1 MKSCL
6 LYHCRCITSGLTLLV
21 CSLSLAP
28 AADPITSPRPGTLP
42 TDAQGKP
49 LNFDFETGTLQDW
62 TAEGPAFQKQP
73 IAGDTVHK
81 RRADMKSDHAGKFW
95 IGGYE
100 LTQDAPVGTLTSV
113 PFVVKQPF
121 ASFLVAGGSTDATCV
136 ELVAKDGD
144 KIIHRIAGDE
154 TEALKPVAV
163 DLSGYVGKEIYIRL
177 VDRHTGHWGHLNFD
191 DFRFHDKKPNYP
203 ERTAPLQS
211 DVFAHAGLSPAEAAR
226 AMKVPPGFQVTL
238 FAGEPDVQQPI
249 AMAFDDRG
257 RLWVAEAFSYPI
269 RLPEDQA
276 RDRIVIFEDKDQDGK
291 FDTRKVFTDHLNL
304 VSGLELGFGGVYVG
318 AAPNL
323 LFIPDLDG
331 DDTPDGPPQVLL
343 DGWGYQDTHE
353 TLNSFIWGPDGWLYG
368 CHGVFTHSRVGAP
381 GTPDEKRIPLNAGI
395 WRYHPTRHQFELFAE
410 GTSNPWGV
418 DFNSRGQA
426 FETACVIPHLYHMI
440 QGGRYQRQAG
450 THFNPFTYDDI
461 KTIAKHRHWLGGTPH
476 SGNGKSDAA
485 GGGHAHAGAMVYLG
499 GTWPLQYHDQLFM
512 NNIHGARLNMDALTA
527 NGSGY
532 SGDRA
537 PDFLFANDIWS
548 QILYLTYG
556 PDGNVYMI
564 DWYDKNQ
571 CHHGN
576 IPGHDRT
583 NGRIFKISY
592 TGTEGANPA
601 QQPAAELNLRLK
613 SDAELAQ
620 LQLDTNDW
628 FARHARRILKERAAG
643 IGTMVTGKPR
653 ISLAAL
659 NSLTQLVL
667 RGGDEV
673 HRLRG
678 VWGLHASEKLI
689 PPLQL
694 QALQDPSPYVRAWTI
709 QLACEQ
715 GRPTDAVIAKLVTLA
730 QADPSPVVRMYLAS
744 AALRLPLAD
753 RQALLPK
760 LLSHAEDAGDHNLP
774 YLYWYASESLAAA
787 DPQAGLKLIA
797 AAQIP
802 QVRGY
807 LIRRLTQTNDPAI
820 LNQLVA
826 EVLGKA
832 TQPADQ
838 FLALKEIAEGLRGR
852 RQVPMPTGW
861 SELYRQYSQSTDAG
875 VRGAALNLAI
885 TFGDPQALAARQ
897 WLLSNPESDM
907 GERLAAID
915 ALVASKAPNLAPV
928 LQKLLATS
936 QLAGPALRGLAIYD
950 DPHTP
955 TAILGAYSQ
964 FDTAQKRD
972 ALNTLASRPA
982 YAIALLKAVEQKKIL
997 ATDLS
1002 ADLVR
1007 QLRSLKNEEIEPYIT
1022 KVWGTLRDT
1031 PADKAQLITSLRAM
1045 LRAAPKDTQRPD
1057 LALGRAIFAKTCQQC
1072 HTLFGTGSKVGPEL
1086 TGSNRADL
1094 NYILSNIVDPSAQI
1108 GKDYQ
1113 VQVIV
1118 TKEGRTLNGIVKG
1131 EDQNAV
1137 TLATANETVI
1147 LPKTEIDER
1156 VTSDKSM
1163 MPDDILKPLNE
1174 REIRSLIAYLAS
1186 PGQVPL
1192 AVAGGAPAVMFN
1204 GKDLTGWTGNTEL
1217 WSVENGELVGRTAGL
1232 TRNEFLIN
1240 ELLVDDFRL
1249 EVEVKLLDDAGNSG
1263 IQFRSLAQPAGE
1275 VQGYQADVGP
1285 GWWGKLYEEHGRA
1298 LLWDKSGEAHV
1309 KPGDWNRYEIVAV
1322 GSRIRTL
1329 INGQPC
1335 VDLEDP
1341 AGARSGITAL
1351 QLHSGGKTEVRY
1363 RNFKLTPLAAT
1374 PRPPAGGTYLSST
1387 PGAVPAAIKFR
1398 RTTIEVMENKFRSEG
1413 VAMGDFNNDGL
1424 LDIAAG
1430 SMWYAAPQW
1439 TAHSIL
1445 EKPEEFAKKTYSN
1458 TFCNW
1463 AEDLDRDGRQDLIVV
1478 DFPGKQTWWFQNPGA
1493 KGGPWRKLEMVPV
1506 TNNESPTYLDVD
1518 GDGRREL
1525 LYGDAEGRMCLAR
1538 PDADPFAPW
1547 KVTPISAPQAPGTER
1562 FSHGLGVGDINRDG
1576 INDVVGT
1583 AGWWE
1588 GAAAASNEPWKFHP
1602 AKLGE
1607 AQAQMYVYDYDG
1619 DGDNDVVGTSAHRRG
1634 MWFHEQTAD
1643 GWKTQEFDKSI
1654 AQTHALCLADI
1665 NGDGLP
1671 DLVTGKRYYAHNG
1684 NDPGEDE
1691 PPYLAWYELQQTDKT
1706 ARWVQHI
1713 IDEDSGV
1720 GTQFETYDMNGDG
1733 LLDIIVAN
1741 KRGVYLFEQTREKP

>member
-6 LYHCRCITSGLTLLV
+6 QYRCAFIAGCWTLV
-21 CSLSLAP
+21 SALSFAP
-28 AADPITSPRPGTLP
+28 AADPAQGARPGTLP
-42 TDAQGKP
+42 TDAQGKA

-62 TAEGPAFQKQP
+62 TAEGKAFLKQP
-73 IAGDTVHK
+73 VEGDLVHK
-81 RRADMKSDHAGKFW
+81 RRSDMNSQHAGKFW

-100 LTQDAPVGTLTSV
+100 IAEDRPTGTLTSV

-121 ASFLVAGGSTDATCV
+121 ASFLVAGGPTDKTCV
-136 ELVAKDGD
+136 ELVAKQGD
-144 KIIHRIAGDE
+144 TVIHRVPGNESENMA
-154 TEALKPVAV
+154 PVAV
-163 DLSGYVGKEIYIRL
+163 DLTAYVGKEIFIRL
-177 VDRHTGHWGHLNFD
+177 VDRNNGHWGHLNFD
-191 DFRFHDKKPNYP
+191 DFRFHEKKPDYP
-203 ERTAPLQS
+203 QREAPLQP
-211 DVFAHAGLSPAEAAR
+211 DVFAHAGLSPAEAAK

-269 RLPEDQA
+269 RLPDDQA
-276 RDRIVIFEDKDQDGK
+276 KDRIVIFEDKDQDGK
-291 FDTRKVFTDHLNL
+291 FDTRKVFTDKLNL

-323 LFIPDLDG
+323 LFIPDANY
-331 DDTPDGPPQVLL
+331 DDVPDGPPTVLL

-368 CHGVFTHSRVGAP
+368 CHGVFTHSRVGKPGAP
-381 GTPDEKRIPLNAGI
+381 KEERVPLNAGI

-440 QGGRYQRQAG
+440 QGARYQRQAG
-450 THFNPFTYDDI
+450 SHFNPYTYDDI
-461 KTIAKHRHWLGGTPH
+461 KTIAKHRHWAGGGSPH
-476 SGNGKSDAA
+476 SGNGKSDSA

-499 GTWPLQYHDQLFM
+499 GTWPKQYHDQLFM

-527 NGSGY
+527 AGSGY
-532 SGDRA
+532 VGDRA

-576 IPGHDRT
+576 VPGHDRT
-583 NGRIFKISY
+583 NGRIFKVSY
-592 TGTEGANPA
+592 VGEDGQSLGPPKPNVD
-601 QQPAAELNLRLK
+601 LRK
-613 SDAELAQ
+613 NYSAELAH
-620 LQLDTNDW
+620 LQLDENDY
-628 FARHARRILKERAAG
+628 FVRHARRLLQERAAG
-643 IGTMVTGKPR
+643 IDTPR
-653 ISLAAL
+653 QVADRPDVAVHM
-659 NSLTQLVL
+659 LTKDAFES
-667 RGGDEV
+667 DEETR
-673 HRLRG
+673 RLRAL
-678 VWGLHASEKLI
+678 WALHAMGAFVED
-689 PPLQL
+689 LQVT
-694 QALQDPSPYVRAWTI
+694 ALENDSPDIRAWAI

-715 GRPTDAVIAKLVTLA
+715 GRPSDAVLQHFTRLA
-730 QADPSPVVRMYLAS
+730 ASDPSPVVRLYLAS
-744 AALRLPLAD
+744 ACVRLPDAD
-753 RQALLPK
+753 RQRIVPRLLA
-760 LLSHAEDAGDHNLP
+760 HAEDAKDHNLP
-774 YLYWYASESLAAA
+774 LLYWYAAESVASA

-797 AAQIP
+797 AAKVP
-802 QVRGY
+802 LVRGY
-807 LIRRLTQTNDPAI
+807 LVRRLSQTNDSAI

-826 EVLGKA
+826 QVFSKTA
-832 TQPADQ
+832 QPADQ
-838 FLALKEIAEGLRGR
+838 LLALQEISQGLRGR
-852 RQVPMPTGW
+852 RQVPMPDGW
-861 SELYRQYSQSTDAG
+861 SELYRQFSKSEDAG
-875 VRGAALNLAI
+875 VRAVALNLAI

-897 WLLSNPESDM
+897 LLLANPEADM
-907 GERLAAID
+907 GERLAAMD
-915 ALVASKAPNLAPV
+915 ALVASKAPNLAPL
-928 LQKLLATS
+928 LQQLLATKELS
-936 QLAGPALRGLAIYD
+936 AVAVRGLATYD
-950 DPHTP
+950 DPKTP
-955 TAILGAYSQ
+955 DAILGAYHQ
-964 FDTAQKRD
+964 FDAAQKRD
-972 ALNTLASRPA
+972 ALSTLASRPA
-982 YAIALLKAVEQKKIL
+982 YAIAMLKAVESKKIPS
-997 ATDLS
+997 TDLS

-1007 QLRSLKNEEIEPYIT
+1007 QLRSLKNEEIGSYVT

-1031 PADKAQLITSLRAM
+1031 PADKAKLIASLRAM
-1045 LRAAPKDTQRPD
+1045 LRAAPRDTQRPD
-1057 LALGRAIFAKTCQQC
+1057 LSLGRAIYVKTCQQC
-1072 HTLFGTGSKVGPEL
+1072 HTLFETGAKTGPEL
-1086 TGSNRADL
+1086 TGSNRAEL

-1118 TKEGRTLNGIVKG
+1118 LKDGRTLNGIVKA
-1131 EDQNAV
+1131 EDQNAI
-1137 TLATANETVI
+1137 TLVTANETVVV
-1147 LPKTEIDER
+1147 PKPEVDER
-1156 VTSDKSM
+1156 ATSEKSM
-1163 MPDDILKPLNE
+1163 MPDDILKPFNE
-1174 REIRSLIAYLAS
+1174 REVRSLIAYLAS

-1192 AVAGGAPAVMFN
+1192 AVAGGAPPVMFN

-1232 TRNEFLIN
+1232 KRNEFLIN

-1249 EVEVKLLDDAGNSG
+1249 EVEVKLLGNEGNSG
-1263 IQFRSLAQPAGE
+1263 IQFRSQSQPEGE
-1275 VQGYQADVGP
+1275 VKGYQADIGP

-1309 KPGDWNRYEIVAV
+1309 KKGDWNRYEIVAV
-1322 GSRIRTL
+1322 GSRIRTF

-1335 VDLEDP
+1335 VELEDSQ
-1341 AGARSGITAL
+1341 GARSGITAL

-1363 RNFKLTPLAAT
+1363 RNFKLSLLTAT
-1374 PRPPAGGTYLSST
+1374 PKPAAGGTYLSST
-1387 PGAVPAAIKFR
+1387 PSAPPAAVKFKK
-1398 RTTIEVMENKFRSEG
+1398 TTIELLDNKFRSEG

-1430 SMWYAAPQW
+1430 SMWYEAPKW
-1439 TAHSIL
+1439 TPHSLL

-1493 KGGPWRKLEMVPV
+1493 KGGPWRKLEIVPV
-1506 TNNESPTYLDVD
+1506 TGNESPTYLDVD

-1525 LYGDAEGRMCLAR
+1525 VYGDAQFRMCLAR

-1547 KVTPISAPQAPGTER
+1547 KVTPISEPKAPGTER

-1576 INDVVGT
+1576 VNDVIATG
-1583 AGWWE
+1583 GWWE
-1588 GAAAASNEPWKFHP
+1588 GAAAATNEPWKFHP
-1602 AKLGE
+1602 EKFGE
-1607 AQAQMYVYDYDG
+1607 PQAQMYVYDYDG

-1634 MWFHEQTAD
+1634 MWMHEQTAD
-1643 GWKTQEFDKSI
+1643 GWKTREFDKSI

-1671 DLVTGKRYYAHNG
+1671 DLITGKRYYAHNG
-1684 NDPGEDE
+1684 RDPGEDE

-1706 ARWVQHI
+1706 AKWVQYI

-1720 GTQFETYDMNGDG
+1720 GTHFETYDMNGDG

-1741 KRGVYLFEQTREKP
+1741 KRGVYLFEQTRDKP